1 MMMKSFVSRRLLV
14 FLIVCFSVTWS
25 AWGLLG
31 WLARTQQLV
40 YGEWPFMLLYV
51 LGGLGPMIGAY
62 VAVLSTSS
70 QAPLRE
76 FHQRLFRWRVAGWWY
91 AVAIGLPVVLAIAS
105 TMIAVLFRPDLSS
118 ALSIRPW
125 YMFVPLLAVM
135 IVGGGL
141 EEPGWRGIAQP
152 EIART
157 TGSAKA
163 ALLVGLVWALWHVPL
178 FFLPGGVSQYGSN
191 FPVFALGVV
200 GMALMLG
207 WLYSRTASIL
217 LCVVFH
223 AAANAI
229 TALGVAIPHEAG
241 CLVLLSPCL
250 HVFAGFVLLL
260 AARARS
266 DERVAAEFV

>member
-25 AWGLLG
+25 AWGILG
-31 WLARTQQLV
+31 WLARAQQLV
-40 YGEWPFMLLYV
+40 YGQWPFMLLYV

-178 FFLPGGVSQYGSN
+178 FFLPGVSQYGSN

-229 TALGVAIPHEAG
+229 TALGVAIPREAG
-241 CLVLLSPCL
+241 HLTLLSPCL
-250 HVFAGFVLLL
+250 HVLIGVVLLL
-260 AARARS
+260 AAWARS
-266 DERVAAEFV
+266 DDRVAAGFV